1 MTHIFGFSTNAALR
15 YITDKL
21 KVKIGERYYYQIRRK
36 ILEESETII
45 QYYSDNNN
53 FIHLEQFINRITE
66 TELMRIKAW
75 QLFNEN
81 SDNPKLQLEIMDRLH
96 SYTQSLLELYGALPQ
111 IINYHSQNNR
121 IGNTNTNVNRNLTN
135 RSIPFEG
142 MEAEAERIER
152 ERLYAAEHS
161 GEAKF

>member
-1 MTHIFGFSTNAALR
+1 
-15 YITDKL
+15 
-21 KVKIGERYYYQIRRK
+21 
-36 ILEESETII
+36 
-45 QYYSDNNN
+45 
-53 FIHLEQFINRITE
+53 
-66 TELMRIKAW
+66 
-75 QLFNEN
+75 
-81 SDNPKLQLEIMDRLH
+81 MDRLH